1 MTGALCPCR
10 EEEPNWDQD
19 IAGDVKD
26 ECSKY
31 GAVGHIHVDRNS
43 KVLTWRAANLTFN
56 AAKYCSAEPDGS
68 QLVVQGHVY
77 LKFLRPEGASAAQ
90 KSLNGRWFAGRQISA
105 DFQFPAVY
113 NNHFKC

>member
-1 MTGALCPCR
+1 MCPCR

-31 GAVGHIHVDRNS
+31 GAVGHVHVDRNS
-43 KVLTWRAANLTFN
+43 KVTTVSWRAAYLTIN
-56 AAKYCSAEPDGS
+56 AAVSCKAASDG
-68 QLVVQGHVY
+68 LKFVLQGHVY

-90 KSLNGRWFAGRQISA
+90 KSLNGRRFAGRQISA

>member
-1 MTGALCPCR
+1 MAPLDMFMWTG
-10 EEEPNWDQD
+10 
-19 IAGDVKD
+19 IAR
-26 ECSKY
+26 Y
-31 GAVGHIHVDRNS
+31 IL
-43 KVLTWRAANLTFN
+43 VLESCNLNFN
-56 AAKYCSAEPDGS
+56 ATIVCKAEPDGS
-68 QLVVQGHVY
+68 KFVVQGHVY